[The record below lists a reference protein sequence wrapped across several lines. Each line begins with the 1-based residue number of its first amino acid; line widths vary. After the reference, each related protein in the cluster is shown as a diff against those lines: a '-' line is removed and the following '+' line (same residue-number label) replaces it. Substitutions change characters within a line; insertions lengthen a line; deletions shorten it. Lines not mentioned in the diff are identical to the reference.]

1 MIWPYLGLSARTFSS
16 VGTNP
21 EESSM
26 YTIKTLEKQSVRKP
40 SALAVISAVLVP
52 LMLLAG
58 SSASATGS
66 KAGVGAG
73 ASVGD
78 TLASTAWEMY
88 VDPFVVVDVEN
99 PASPWGPQA
108 RDVYS
113 YRIAKTS
120 GTVVDFQATT
130 GLTGLTA
137 AEQSEW
143 YVDAGLGGPAYEFD
157 WFVFGCSDEIIADSR
172 QFAGDVVLNEVA
184 YRDIEGAAG
193 FPSLSDTQYN
203 SWLGES
209 VESRFSEYDSPPDSR
224 LTTNV
229 QTNLDS
235 NLSPGSFYGNV
246 GLLAA
251 SYLDF
256 SCPAGLSL
264 FIGEILQ
271 GPGDTAAVA
280 KNIQI
285 ESVMSV
291 NVQGTEVTVAMA
303 GTYVGV
309 TGRAYAG
316 TNAALWG
323 VTYINPTSSGS
334 TTPIP
339 AATATTL
346 ASTGAE
352 VEWLAIGSLIA
363 VVAGAGFLA
372 LGRRKRA

>member
-1 MIWPYLGLSARTFSS
+1 LSTLKS
-16 VGTNP
+16 
-21 EESSM
+21 
-26 YTIKTLEKQSVRKP
+26 LEKHSVRKL
-40 SALAVISAVLVP
+40 SALAVISAGLVS
-52 LMLLAG
+52 LILLAG
-58 SSASATGS
+58 ASASATGS
-66 KAGVGAG
+66 KAGVGGG

-78 TLASTAWEMY
+78 TLVSTAWEKY
-88 VDPFVVVDVEN
+88 VDSFTVTDASNEE
-99 PASPWGPQA
+99 SPWSPVA
-108 RDVYS
+108 LDVYS

-137 AEQSEW
+137 AEQSQW

-157 WFVFGCSDEIIADSR
+157 WFVFGCSDLIVAGSELD
-172 QFAGDVVLNEVA
+172 AGDVVLNEVA
-184 YRDIEGAAG
+184 YQDIEGAAG
-193 FPSLSDTQYN
+193 FPGFTDIQYTA
-203 SWLGES
+203 WLGAS
-209 VESRFSEYDSPPDSR
+209 PESRFSAYDSPPNAW

-229 QTNLDS
+229 QTRLES
-235 NLSPGSFYGNV
+235 NPVPGTFYPDT

-256 SCPAGLSL
+256 SCPAGLNL

-271 GPGDTAAVA
+271 GPAELAAVE
-280 KNIQI
+280 KNLLI

-291 NVQGTEVTVAMA
+291 DIEGTEVTVSMD

-309 TGRAYAG
+309 TGVAYAG

-334 TTPIP
+334 TTSIS
-339 AATATTL
+339 ATTPTTTPTTL
-346 ASTGAE
+346 ATTGAE

-363 VVAGAGFLA
+363 VVAGAGFFA
-372 LGRRKRA
+372 LGRRKRLVKG

>member
-1 MIWPYLGLSARTFSS
+1 
-16 VGTNP
+16 
-21 EESSM
+21 M
-26 YTIKTLEKQSVRKP
+26 YKIKTLEKKSFRQP
-40 SALAVISAVLVP
+40 SALAVISAVLVS

-66 KAGVGAG
+66 KAGVGGG

-78 TLASTAWEMY
+78 TLVSTAWEMY
-88 VDPFVVVDVEN
+88 VEPYVVADDEN
-99 PASPWGPQA
+99 EASPWGPEA

-137 AEQSEW
+137 AEQSQW
-143 YVDAGLGGPAYEFD
+143 YVDADLGGPAYEFD
-157 WFVFGCSDEIIADSR
+157 WFVFGCSDAIIADSR
-172 QFAGDVVLNEVA
+172 QVAGDVVLNEVA
-184 YRDIEGAAG
+184 YQDIEDAAG
-193 FPSLSDTQYN
+193 FPTFTNTQYT

-209 VESRFSEYDSPPDSR
+209 VESRFSAYDSEPDAR

-229 QTNLDS
+229 QTSLES
-235 NLSPGSFYGNV
+235 NPSPGIFYGNI

-271 GPGDTAAVA
+271 GPDGPAAVA
-280 KNIQI
+280 KNLPI

-291 NVQGTEVTVAMA
+291 EIDGTKVTVAMA

-309 TGRAYAG
+309 TGRFYAG
-316 TNAALWG
+316 PNAALWG
-323 VTYINPTSSGS
+323 VTYINSTSSGS

-352 VEWLAIGSLIA
+352 VEWFAIGSLIA
-363 VVAGAGFLA
+363 VVAGAGFFA
-372 LGRRKRA
+372 LGRRKRAW

>member
-1 MIWPYLGLSARTFSS
+1 
-16 VGTNP
+16 
-21 EESSM
+21 M
-26 YTIKTLEKQSVRKP
+26 YKIKTLEKKSFRQP
-40 SALAVISAVLVP
+40 SALAVISAVLVS

-66 KAGVGAG
+66 KAGVGGG

-78 TLASTAWEMY
+78 TLVSTAWEMY
-88 VDPFVVVDVEN
+88 VESYLVADDEN
-99 PASPWGPQA
+99 EASPWGPEA

-137 AEQSEW
+137 SEQSAW
-143 YVDAGLGGPAYEFD
+143 YDADWGGSSYEFD
-157 WFVFGCSDEIIADSR
+157 WFVYGCSDAIGADSE
-172 QFAGDVVLNEVA
+172 QNAGGVMLNEVA
-184 YRDIEGAAG
+184 YQDIEDAEG
-193 FPSLSDTQYN
+193 FPTFTHTQYN
-203 SWLGES
+203 DWVGSS
-209 VESRFSEYDSPPDSR
+209 PESRFSAYDSEPDAR

-229 QTNLDS
+229 QTSLES
-235 NLSPGSFYGNV
+235 NPSPGIFYGNI
-246 GLLAA
+246 GLLAS

-271 GPGDTAAVA
+271 GPDGPAAVA
-280 KNIQI
+280 KNLPI

-291 NVQGTEVTVAMA
+291 EIDGTKATVSMA

-309 TGRAYAG
+309 TGRFYAG
-316 TNAALWG
+316 PNAALWG
-323 VTYINPTSSGS
+323 VTYINSTSSGS

-339 AATATTL
+339 AATATKL

-363 VVAGAGFLA
+363 VVAGAGFFA

>member
-1 MIWPYLGLSARTFSS
+1 
-16 VGTNP
+16 
-21 EESSM
+21 
-26 YTIKTLEKQSVRKP
+26 
-40 SALAVISAVLVP
+40 
-52 LMLLAG
+52 MLLAG
-58 SSASATGS
+58 ASASATGG
-66 KAGVGAG
+66 KAGVGGG

-78 TLASTAWEMY
+78 TLVSTAWEMY
-88 VDPFVVVDVEN
+88 VDYFQVTGGS
-99 PASPWGPQA
+99 PAHPYVPA
-108 RDVYS
+108 ALDVYS

-120 GTVVDFQATT
+120 GSVVDFQATT

-137 AEQSEW
+137 AEQSQW

-157 WFVFGCSDEIIADSR
+157 WFVFGCSDSIVANSEQD
-172 QFAGDVVLNEVA
+172 AGDVLLNEVA
-184 YRDIEGAAG
+184 YKDIEGAAS
-193 FPSLSDTQYN
+193 FPSFTETQY
-203 SWLGES
+203 SAWLGLS
-209 VESRFSEYDSPPDSR
+209 PESRFSAYDSSPNYR

-229 QTNLDS
+229 QTKLDS
-235 NLSPGSFYGNV
+235 LNNPPNIYGDT

-271 GPGDTAAVA
+271 GPGGTAAVA
-280 KNIQI
+280 KNLQI

-291 NVQGTEVTVAMA
+291 NVRGTEVTVAMA

-309 TGRAYAG
+309 TGTAYAG

-334 TTPIP
+334 TTSIP
-339 AATATTL
+339 ATTPTTTPPTL
-346 ASTGAE
+346 ATTGAE

-363 VVAGAGFLA
+363 VVAGAGFFA
-372 LGRRKRA
+372 LGRRKHA

>member
-1 MIWPYLGLSARTFSS
+1 MSKL
-16 VGTNP
+16 
-21 EESSM
+21 
-26 YTIKTLEKQSVRKP
+26 KTLEKNSVRRF
-40 SALAVISAVLVP
+40 SALAVISAGLVS
-52 LMLLAG
+52 LSLLAG
-58 SSASATGS
+58 ISANAAGS
-66 KAGVGAG
+66 KAGVGGG

-78 TLASTAWEMY
+78 TLVSTAWEMY
-88 VDPFVVVDVEN
+88 VDDFEVTGFS
-99 PASPWGPQA
+99 PAHPYVPAA

-120 GTVVDFQATT
+120 ESVVDFQATT

-137 AEQSEW
+137 AEQSQW

-157 WFVFGCSDEIIADSR
+157 WFVFGCSDSIVANSEQD
-172 QFAGDVVLNEVA
+172 AGDVLLNEVA
-184 YRDIEGAAG
+184 YRDIQGATD
-193 FPSLSDTQYN
+193 FPSFTETQYD
-203 SWLGES
+203 SWLGDS
-209 VESRFSEYDSPPDSR
+209 VESRFSAYDSPPDAR

-229 QTNLDS
+229 QTSLDAFAD
-235 NLSPGSFYGNV
+235 SPPGIP

-271 GPGDTAAVA
+271 GPGGTAAVA
-280 KNIQI
+280 KNLQI

-309 TGRAYAG
+309 TGVAYAG

-334 TTPIP
+334 TTSIP
-339 AATATTL
+339 ATTPTTTPTTL
-346 ASTGAE
+346 ATTGAE

-363 VVAGAGFLA
+363 VVAGAGFFA
-372 LGRRKRA
+372 IGRRKRLVKG